1 MEEMNKKAPEVTGKE
16 TKAKKAAKDK
26 PSFGSR
32 IGHFF
37 RGYKS
42 EVKKI
47 VWCPWKQVRKNSLVV
62 LVVVISVAV
71 AICAVDFAL
80 SKGIFALGSLI

>member
-1 MEEMNKKAPEVTGKE
+1 MEEMNKKAPEVTEKA
-16 TKAKKAAKDK
+16 TKTKKAAKDK
-26 PSFGSR
+26 PSLWSR

-47 VWCPWKQVRKNSLVV
+47 VWCPWNQVRKNSLVV
-62 LVVVISVAV
+62 LVVVIACAV

-80 SKGIFALGSLI
+80 SKGIFTLGSLI